1 LSSTTPTTATPTS
14 TSGKKSAGG
23 VAGFFARVSSFIIG
37 AGVTALITQ
46 YYIHRE
52 IVEGNKLMISKQR
65 DIEDRLHK
73 LEKQIK

>member
-1 LSSTTPTTATPTS
+1 MASTTPTTATPIS
-14 TSGKKSAGG
+14 TSGQKSTGG

-46 YYIHRE
+46 YYIHQE

>member
-1 LSSTTPTTATPTS
+1 
-14 TSGKKSAGG
+14 

-52 IVEGNKLMISKQR
+52 IVEGNKLMISKHR
-65 DIEDRLHK
+65 EIEDRLYK

>member
-1 LSSTTPTTATPTS
+1 LASTTPTTATPTS
-14 TSGKKSAGG
+14 GKQSAGG
-23 VAGFFARVSSFIIG
+23 IAGFFARVSSFIIG

-46 YYIHRE
+46 YYIHQE

-65 DIEDRLHK
+65 EIEDRLHK